1 MNTLSFRTQDTTK
14 QKLDMLA
21 AQQRRDRSFIINEA
35 IDYYLSLQD
44 WQLQHIEAGVKQA
57 RRKQFATEAEVRNA
71 FAKWSR

>member
-1 MNTLSFRTQDTTK
+1 MNTLSFRTQETTK

-57 RRKQFATEAEVRNA
+57 HRKQFAKEVEVRNV
-71 FAKWSR
+71 FAKWAR